1 MTAATYADILVPET
15 AASRPRLFTPAL
27 VAVCGAAVAGLTSFY
42 LLLSVVPGYV
52 VAAGA
57 AEGAAGL
64 VTGVLMLAGVLA
76 ECAAPRLLARFGSR
90 TVFAAGLLLMGLP
103 ALLLVPSG
111 QLAAVVA
118 VCAVRGVGFGL
129 TVVVAGALVVSLVP
143 ADRRGEGLASYG
155 VAACIPGVVA
165 LPLGVWLADA
175 VGYPAVFAAAAA
187 AAVLGLAS
195 LARLPGPDAEA
206 GNPDMEAGRP
216 APSAEPGPGLLRT
229 AREPGQWRPAVVF
242 AATTTAAGIV
252 VAFLPLA
259 AGLSGPAAAAGLLVQ
274 AVAATAGRY
283 WAGRHG
289 DRRGHARLV
298 APGLAVAAVGM
309 VALLGLPDPRMAILA
324 MAVFGLG
331 FGVTQSATFAVMVE
345 RAPASGHGTVSAL
358 WNLAYDL
365 GYGTGPLVFGVV
377 LAGVG
382 YQAGIVLTGVVM
394 LTALVP
400 AWRDLTARTGLRHV
414 RAAAG
419 RAPLR
424 PRRALRRAGPARAG
438 GHPLAGERAGHH
450 LAGVVQERAV
460 PAEHRWLRALPQH
473 RAPGALPPRRP
484 LGRPLRRPGAGPAA
498 GLLPGRRPRLRRA
511 PAALHRPGRPAQD
524 PSTVELRAVDEQD
537 ELHQRRRGGGGRPP
551 AAGRADPLRRAA
563 PGRAV
568 DPDPA
573 RRRPRLLPGP
583 FADPEPFL
591 ARLRKDGFRSASG
604 RSRTSAR
611 PAPRTSPGWPPVPSP
626 PARTASLT

>member
-1 MTAATYADILVPET
+1 MTAATYADILAPET

-57 AEGAAGL
+57 ADGAAGL

-90 TVFAAGLLLMGLP
+90 PVFAAGLLLMGLP

-111 QLAAVVA
+111 QLLAVVA

-129 TVVVAGALVVSLVP
+129 TVVVTGALVVSLVP
-143 ADRRGEGLASYG
+143 AERRGEGLASYG
-155 VAACIPGVVA
+155 VAACVPGVVA
-165 LPLGVWLADA
+165 LPLGVWLAGA

-187 AAVLGLAS
+187 AAVLGLVS
-195 LARLPGPDAEA
+195 LAWVPGPD
-206 GNPDMEAGRP
+206 GEAGRP
-216 APSAEPGPGLLRT
+216 AEAGQPAAETGHPAATPAEPAPGLLRT

-259 AGLSGPAAAAGLLVQ
+259 AGLPGPAAAAGLLVQ

-289 DRRGHARLV
+289 DRRGHSRLV
-298 APGLAVAAVGM
+298 APGLAVAAAGM
-309 VALLGLPDPRMAILA
+309 LALLGLPDPRMAILA

-331 FGVTQSATFAVMVE
+331 FGVTQSATFAIMVE

-365 GYGTGPLVFGVV
+365 GYGTGPLVFGAV
-377 LAGVG
+377 LAGAG
-382 YQAGIVLTGVVM
+382 YQAGIALTGVVM

-400 AWRDLTARTGLRHV
+400 AWRDLTAR
-414 RAAAG
+414 
-419 RAPLR
+419 
-424 PRRALRRAGPARAG
+424 PA
-438 GHPLAGERAGHH
+438 
-450 LAGVVQERAV
+450 
-460 PAEHRWLRALPQH
+460 
-473 RAPGALPPRRP
+473 
-484 LGRPLRRPGAGPAA
+484 
-498 GLLPGRRPRLRRA
+498 
-511 PAALHRPGRPAQD
+511 
-524 PSTVELRAVDEQD
+524 
-537 ELHQRRRGGGGRPP
+537 
-551 AAGRADPLRRAA
+551 
-563 PGRAV
+563 
-568 DPDPA
+568 
-573 RRRPRLLPGP
+573 
-583 FADPEPFL
+583 
-591 ARLRKDGFRSASG
+591 
-604 RSRTSAR
+604 
-611 PAPRTSPGWPPVPSP
+611 
-626 PARTASLT
+626 